1 MSEHTL
7 VVAVRCPGFQ
17 LELDAFPDLTT
28 DFADGTDDKIGTS
41 SMTILCYYAVFG
53 VRLETAERKCDTVFV
68 AVCESDFRPES

>member
-1 MSEHTL
+1 M
-7 VVAVRCPGFQ
+7 
-17 LELDAFPDLTT
+17 TT
-28 DFADGTDDKIGTS
+28 DFADGTDDKNGTS

>member
-28 DFADGTDDKIGTS
+28 DFADGTDDKNGTS

-53 VRLETAERKCDTVFV
+53 VRLETAERKFDTVFV
-68 AVCESDFRPES
+68 AVCESD